1 MNIGL
6 FFLEMEEGRE
16 HNFISLISCV
26 SLFGLLGIGEFLFFP
41 RKKKNEEK
49 AFFSDFYFL
58 FFLVFGLQRKCE
70 SLLGCAESGGKE
82 EKMEGFYFY
91 SFFSWFML
99 F

>member
-1 MNIGL
+1 MK
-6 FFLEMEEGRE
+6 
-16 HNFISLISCV
+16 
-26 SLFGLLGIGEFLFFP
+26 
-41 RKKKNEEK
+41 RKP
-49 AFFSDFYFL
+49 

-91 SFFSWFML
+91 SFFSWFIL

>member
-16 HNFISLISCV
+16 HNFVSLISCV

-41 RKKKNEEK
+41 RKKKMK
-49 AFFSDFYFL
+49 RKP

>member
-41 RKKKNEEK
+41 RKKKMK
-49 AFFSDFYFL
+49 RKP
-58 FFLVFGLQRKCE
+58 FFLTFIFFFFWC
-70 SLLGCAESGGKE
+70 LGCKESVNRC
-82 EKMEGFYFY
+82 
-91 SFFSWFML
+91 
-99 F
+99 

>member
-1 MNIGL
+1 MC
-6 FFLEMEEGRE
+6 FVVWVARDW
-16 HNFISLISCV
+16 
-26 SLFGLLGIGEFLFFP
+26 GIFVLP
-41 RKKKNEEK
+41 SKKKNEEK
-49 AFFSDFYFL
+49 TFFSDFYFL

-91 SFFSWFML
+91 SFFSWFIL